1 MALKK
6 DILERV
12 FVSVKDID
20 GENPYVA
27 AKNEGLFVSLKG
39 VNENELGSLIID
51 DSEKGFEGLKIRE
64 LQEGEKISLNI
75 KILSDSSKHTSI

>member
-75 KILSDSSKHTSI
+75 KILSDSS